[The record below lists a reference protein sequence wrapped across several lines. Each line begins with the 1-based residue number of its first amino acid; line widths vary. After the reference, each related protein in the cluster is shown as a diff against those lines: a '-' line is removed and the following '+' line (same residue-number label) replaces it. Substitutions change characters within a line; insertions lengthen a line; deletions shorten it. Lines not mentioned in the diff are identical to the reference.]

1 MHVCVFVG
9 GGGGYAF
16 FLFSGSFH
24 NTDLAKIRKST
35 MCSFQTSV
43 LFFFSPSFVTLI
55 GLHPMLSFLE
65 TGLERREA
73 RGDGTLGLYSSK
85 EGLFFQT
92 SSWSPVTLA
101 KMFWRYG
108 WDIKRIQD
116 WVAEMMDYFSK

>member
-1 MHVCVFVG
+1 
-9 GGGGYAF
+9 
-16 FLFSGSFH
+16 
-24 NTDLAKIRKST
+24 
-35 MCSFQTSV
+35 
-43 LFFFSPSFVTLI
+43 
-55 GLHPMLSFLE
+55 MLSFSE

-92 SSWSPVTLA
+92 SSWSPVALA

-116 WVAEMMDYFSK
+116 WVAEMMDYFSKYGRLLSLLLFWMILLF